1 LCVHELPRLPGAIW
15 CAPASLAAL
24 LALRWHGTRWLVFAL
39 LGFGWAAFAASGRL
53 EDRLPAAAR
62 GHDFPLKGFVDTFPV
77 AAPGQVTF
85 SVSVAEPRPAG
96 VPRRVRLT
104 WYDPP
109 RTLAVGAALD
119 VVARLRPPRGL
130 RNPGGFD
137 YERWLLVNGIGA
149 TGYVRSGDVVGQEV
163 APANGRP
170 EPASGAVTQ
179 ARRTFLVYR
188 ATLADRLAAGAPDA
202 DSAALLTA
210 LAIGERHLF
219 AEQQWADFRRT
230 GTSHLVAVSGT
241 HVALLGIVVFLGLRW
256 LWIRLPHAIGC
267 YDLEAA
273 GLASAVATAGYAAL
287 TGFAVPAQRSLLMIV
302 VALALAASRRRVGV
316 SQGLAAALLA
326 VLVLDPFAPLS
337 ASFWLSFG
345 AVAIV
350 LLLAAP
356 RRHRSAAESRPTR
369 TWRALR
375 EIASLQWA
383 IGLALLPLTA
393 LCFGEVST
401 LGSLVNL
408 AAIPWFNFVLV
419 PVTLLATLACSADVL
434 AASIAPPLVHAAGAL
449 AGYTAA
455 ALHAAA
461 VAPWAALAVPARPAV
476 LGVAAAGALLA
487 LPAHVLPGRRLAWLA
502 LLPMFVDRPPPPP
515 FGAVQATVLDVGH
528 GLAVVVATHAH
539 RLLFDAGPTFPSGFD
554 SGDDVVLPALA
565 ALGGRTL
572 DTLIVSHADND
583 HAGGAPAVAAAF
595 PAARVLHGPDVA
607 LDVRKSS
614 PAFAALPSSMP
625 ADDVCTRGQVWQWD
639 GVRFEILHP
648 PRDFAAR
655 GNESSCVLKVTAG
668 GGSLLITGDIE
679 SRGEAQVVPLAAA
692 HADVIVVPHHG
703 SATSSSAAFV
713 HAVGA
718 RHAIVSA
725 GYANRWGFPKP
736 AVRER
741 WAASGAAVWVTGEQG
756 AIGVTLGAVLDP
768 LGGERAARRAV
779 PPPSETAGGV
789 AVHAERDGRHRYWQ
803 APNESASHAE
813 ISW

>member
-1 LCVHELPRLPGAIW
+1 
-15 CAPASLAAL
+15 
-24 LALRWHGTRWLVFAL
+24 
-39 LGFGWAAFAASGRL
+39 
-53 EDRLPAAAR
+53 
-62 GHDFPLKGFVDTFPV
+62 
-77 AAPGQVTF
+77 
-85 SVSVAEPRPAG
+85 
-96 VPRRVRLT
+96 
-104 WYDPP
+104 
-109 RTLAVGAALD
+109 
-119 VVARLRPPRGL
+119 
-130 RNPGGFD
+130 
-137 YERWLLVNGIGA
+137 
-149 TGYVRSGDVVGQEV
+149 
-163 APANGRP
+163 
-170 EPASGAVTQ
+170 
-179 ARRTFLVYR
+179 
-188 ATLADRLAAGAPDA
+188 
-202 DSAALLTA
+202 
-210 LAIGERHLF
+210 
-219 AEQQWADFRRT
+219 
-230 GTSHLVAVSGT
+230 
-241 HVALLGIVVFLGLRW
+241 
-256 LWIRLPHAIGC
+256 
-267 YDLEAA
+267 
-273 GLASAVATAGYAAL
+273 
-287 TGFAVPAQRSLLMIV
+287 
-302 VALALAASRRRVGV
+302 
-316 SQGLAAALLA
+316 
-326 VLVLDPFAPLS
+326 
-337 ASFWLSFG
+337 
-345 AVAIV
+345 
-350 LLLAAP
+350 
-356 RRHRSAAESRPTR
+356 
-369 TWRALR
+369 
-375 EIASLQWA
+375 
-383 IGLALLPLTA
+383 
-393 LCFGEVST
+393 
-401 LGSLVNL
+401 
-408 AAIPWFNFVLV
+408 
-419 PVTLLATLACSADVL
+419 
-434 AASIAPPLVHAAGAL
+434 
-449 AGYTAA
+449 
-455 ALHAAA
+455 
-461 VAPWAALAVPARPAV
+461 
-476 LGVAAAGALLA
+476 
-487 LPAHVLPGRRLAWLA
+487 
-502 LLPMFVDRPPPPP
+502 MFVDRPPPPP

-625 ADDVCTRGQVWQWD
+625 ADDVCTRGQAWQWD